1 MDWKRAKKIIILAL
15 IILNAALFFTN
26 RYYNSDY
33 RLTQA
38 EEEAVY
44 KLLYQN
50 GIGIYT
56 ELIED
61 YKPMKQLDVTVTSP
75 DVDELKSMFFDD
87 GENVETEVEFDQVIL
102 RSYSARLTAEDSKL
116 SYVCPTGAGELSGV
130 GKDAAKRLSD
140 SFIKK
145 MGDSYSEYVLDR
157 ITYKNGGYQLEY
169 YEYYKGYKIFCNYC
183 IFFIDDSGIRT
194 IESENYDINGFTEE
208 SRDICASS
216 EAVLTYIYSDKD
228 GNNKGKFIEDM
239 EIGYD
244 LRESEQIVEGSKI
257 RLVPCYCI
265 YMINDDEPFIVYAY
279 TNTAKNS
286 TQTQAADTAA
296 QGDQ

>member
-75 DVDELKSMFFDD
+75 DVDELKSIFFHDT
-87 GENVETEVEFDQVIL
+87 ENV
-102 RSYSARLTAEDSKL
+102 
-116 SYVCPTGAGELSGV
+116 
-130 GKDAAKRLSD
+130 
-140 SFIKK
+140 
-145 MGDSYSEYVLDR
+145 
-157 ITYKNGGYQLEY
+157 
-169 YEYYKGYKIFCNYC
+169 
-183 IFFIDDSGIRT
+183 
-194 IESENYDINGFTEE
+194 
-208 SRDICASS
+208 
-216 EAVLTYIYSDKD
+216 
-228 GNNKGKFIEDM
+228 
-239 EIGYD
+239 
-244 LRESEQIVEGSKI
+244 
-257 RLVPCYCI
+257 
-265 YMINDDEPFIVYAY
+265 
-279 TNTAKNS
+279 
-286 TQTQAADTAA
+286 
-296 QGDQ
+296 